1 MSAINGMCKRH
12 HQTDGGGD
20 YDVFS
25 SRSGKGESITSNLP
39 LLSLGSTS
47 DGYNMM
53 VATTNSSQNS
63 LAAQNVLVSQAMA
76 HNSLV
81 DSHNAALAARQSD
94 LMATHNMFNMSSSLP
109 SYHSAVGA
117 SALGG
122 GASLGYASQMATA
135 HTMSGIFAPGVVS
148 ASLAGSG
155 YPHVI
160 SSGTTLGASAL
171 GESLGSSALANSALL
186 RSLANNGTTSNQST
200 AAMMAMMPPSNSS
213 NSSSSN
219 NYYFSI

>member
-47 DGYNMM
+47 DGHNMM

-186 RSLANNGTTSNQST
+186 RSLANNGTNSNQAT

-213 NSSSSN
+213 SSSRNN